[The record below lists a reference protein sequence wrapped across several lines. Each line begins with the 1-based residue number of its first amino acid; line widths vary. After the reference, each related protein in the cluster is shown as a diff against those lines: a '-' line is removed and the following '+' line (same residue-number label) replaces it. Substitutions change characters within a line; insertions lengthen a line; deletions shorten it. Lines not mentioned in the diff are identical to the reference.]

1 MRARAR
7 KSLAS
12 QRRRRLKLFAGSS
25 STALTRSPSVPWD
38 DCAHPVL
45 GFGVADD
52 RLDPFA
58 TVKQSRAAVGSLRVS
73 HPHRELRINRMVT
86 STAIGSK

>member
-12 QRRRRLKLFAGSS
+12 QHRRRLKLFAGSFR
-25 STALTRSPSVPWD
+25 TAVAVAVRWD
-38 DCAHPVL
+38 NCAHPVL
-45 GFGVADD
+45 GFGADD

-58 TVKQSRAAVGSLRVS
+58 TVKPSRSAVESLRVS
-73 HPHRELRINRMVT
+73 YPHLELRINRMVT
-86 STAIGSK
+86 LTAIESK